1 MVTVRDSEVSA
12 AESRLAIRCLQ
23 HDEARGVYIGA
34 QGLRSPLISASGRR
48 LARQAPVAR
57 EGNEGANPDRKALHR
72 KGNVGGAAI
81 PFSLPPRLADDS
93 GDRDALYRSLALDV
107 ES

>member
-23 HDEARGVYIGA
+23 HDDARGVYIGV
-34 QGLRSPLISASGRR
+34 QRLRPLISASGRR

-57 EGNEGANPDRKALHR
+57 EGNEGANVDRKALRR
-72 KGNVGGAAI
+72 KGNLGGAAI
-81 PFSLPPRLADDS
+81 SFSLPPRLADDS